1 MKKLLFLI
9 ISICVLILSGC
20 NTPTGGTQSSENS
33 NYYTVTFR
41 QDGQADIC
49 VEVEKDQALTDIPTP
64 VEKTGYTLSWDRT
77 DFSAITGDCIVYAV
91 ETANKYTITFNLD
104 SEWGTVDFDMQS
116 TMLAFDSE
124 YAFSEPSLYGFS
136 FKGWKIEETGT
147 DFAQSG
153 IYTVA
158 ENITLVPTWEKDE
171 DSNRWWGGLI

>member
-20 NTPTGGTQSSENS
+20 SAPTGSSQTSENS
-33 NYYTVTFR
+33 NYYTVTFK
-41 QDGQADIC
+41 QNGQAD
-49 VEVEKDQALTDIPTP
+49 VTRKVRVGDALGNIPTP
-64 VEKTGYTLSWDRT
+64 VEKTGYTLSWDRN
-77 DFSAITGDCIVYAV
+77 DFSSITEDFIVYAV
-91 ETANKYTITFNLD
+91 EQANEYTVTFNLY

-116 TMLAFDSE
+116 TTLVFDGE
-124 YAFSEPSLYGFS
+124 YEFSEPSLYGFL
-136 FKGWKIEETGT
+136 FEGWKIEETGT

-158 ENITLVPTWEKDE
+158 EDITLIPKWKKDE

>member
-20 NTPTGGTQSSENS
+20 TAPTGSSQTSENS

-49 VEVEKDQALTDIPTP
+49 VEVEKNQALTDIPTP
-64 VEKTGYTLSWDRT
+64 VAKTGYTLSWDRT
-77 DFSAITGDCIVYAV
+77 DFSSITEDFIVYAV
-91 ETANKYTITFNLD
+91 EQANEYTITFNLY
-104 SEWGTVDFDMQS
+104 SEWGTVAFDMQS
-116 TMLAFDSE
+116 TTLAFDSE
-124 YAFSEPSLYGFS
+124 YEFSKPSLYGFF
-136 FKGWKIEETGT
+136 FKGWKVEETGT

-153 IYTVA
+153 RYSVA
-158 ENITLVPTWEKDE
+158 EDITLVPTWEKDE